1 MTEPNFAN
9 RTLYH
14 GDNLNFLR
22 GMNSGTVHLIAT
34 DPPFNKSRDF
44 HATPD
49 SLASGASFQ
58 DRWSWR
64 DDLHDSWLIEIQR
77 DYPEVWSVITAAKQV
92 YGDDMAA
99 FLCFMGVRL
108 VEMRRVL
115 RDDGSIY
122 LHIDHTAHAYMK
134 ALMDAVFGQQNFRN
148 EIVWRRNESGA
159 KGSQHDAST
168 WGNNADFLLFYTKG
182 DDFTFEPRIIKDM
195 TEDDIKQKFPK
206 VDENGERYN
215 IKMTA
220 WRSPSMGPRPNLCYP
235 FHGITP
241 PYPSGWRL
249 GRKRMEEEYRKGNIV
264 IQDGKLER
272 RSYAKD
278 YMGVSPGN
286 LWTEANLLLGAQSKE
301 RTGYPTQKPLTLYE
315 RVISASSNRGDIVLD
330 PFCGCAT
337 TPIAA
342 ERLKRQWVGMDIWDE
357 AYQVVLKRLADEQLA
372 VPESSAVTSSRLMT
386 FGNVHY
392 STQPPVRTDNGESI
406 IPPLPT
412 PTRRNKER
420 HPPPR
425 TQHGRLIADIGP
437 FCQGCGRDYAFD
449 PRVLAVDHIRPKSDG
464 GSDAYDNLTLLC
476 PPCNKEKR
484 DWYTLTRLQQLNRE
498 NGHLLPENERNI
510 RHGRAGRPTRRPRR
524 R

>member
-34 DPPFNKSRDF
+34 DPQFNKSRDF

-64 DDLHDSWLIEIQR
+64 DDLHDDWLIEIQR

-122 LHIDHTAHAYMK
+122 VEIDDTAHAYVK
-134 ALMDAVFGQQNFRN
+134 ALMDAVFEARNFRGQ
-148 EIVWRRNESGA
+148 IVWRRY
-159 KGSQHDAST
+159 GSHNDAQ
-168 WGNNADFLLFYTKG
+168 GYGRVYDVILF
-182 DDFTFEPRIIKDM
+182 
-195 TEDDIKQKFPK
+195 
-206 VDENGERYN
+206 
-215 IKMTA
+215 
-220 WRSPSMGPRPNLCYP
+220 
-235 FHGITP
+235 
-241 PYPSGWRL
+241 
-249 GRKRMEEEYRKGNIV
+249 
-264 IQDGKLER
+264 
-272 RSYAKD
+272 YAKD
-278 YMGVSPGN
+278 GKGIWNGSWQELDSEYVSKSYRHEDERGKYRTAPLHTGGLAGGGYEYEFRGFTRIWRYSETRMRELEAQGRIRQGRQGKGIPERKVYLRESKGKPVSN
-286 LWTEANLLLGAQSKE
+286 LWDDIAALTGQNSE
-301 RTGYPTQKPLTLYE
+301 RTGYPTQKPLALYE
-315 RVISASSNRGDIVLD
+315 RIIKASSNPGDLVLD

-342 ERLKRQWVGMDIWDE
+342 ERQGRRWVGIDIWDE
-357 AYQVVLKRLADEQLA
+357 TYPVVLKRLEQEGLTLPDADTQPGQQTL
-372 VPESSAVTSSRLMT
+372 T
-386 FGNVHY
+386 FDIHY
-392 STQPPVRTDNGESI
+392 STTPPTRTDSGESV

-437 FCQGCGRDYAFD
+437 FCQGCGRDYGFD
-449 PRVLAVDHIRPKSDG
+449 PRVLEVDHIRPKSDG

>member
-64 DDLHDSWLIEIQR
+64 DDLHDDWLIEIQR

-122 LHIDHTAHAYMK
+122 LHCDSTASHYLK
-134 ALMDAVFGQQNFRN
+134 LLMDAVFETRGFNN
-148 EIVWRRNESGA
+148 EITWKRTSAHADSRQ
-159 KGSQHDAST
+159 GSRHYGRVHDT
-168 WGNNADFLLFYTKG
+168 ILFYTRG
-182 DDFTFEPRIIKDM
+182 NSFTWNQQYM
-195 TEDDIKQKFPK
+195 
-206 VDENGERYN
+206 
-215 IKMTA
+215 
-220 WRSPSMGPRPNLCYP
+220 
-235 FHGITP
+235 
-241 PYPSGWRL
+241 PY
-249 GRKRMEEEYRKGNIV
+249 EEEYVNRYYKYFDEDGRRYWLDNLQGPGGATKGNPEYEV
-264 IQDGKLER
+264 
-272 RSYAKD
+272 
-278 YMGVSPGN
+278 MGITRYWRYSQKRMQELIDAGRVVQTSPGSVPKYKRY
-286 LWTEANLLLGAQSKE
+286 LDEMPGRPLQDIWDDIRGLGGLGGKVKE
-301 RTGYPTQKPLTLYE
+301 RTGYPTQKPLALYE
-315 RVISASSNRGDIVLD
+315 RIIKVSSNPGDIVLD
-330 PFCGCAT
+330 PFCGCAA

-342 ERLKRQWVGMDIWDE
+342 ERLGRRWVGMDLWSG
-357 AYQVVLKRLADEQLA
+357 AYQRVLERLEQDGLA
-372 VPESSAVTSSRLMT
+372 VPEANAQPGQQILTLA
-386 FGNVHY
+386 NVHY

-437 FCQGCGRDYAFD
+437 FCQGCGRDYGFD
-449 PRVLAVDHIRPKSDG
+449 PRVLEVDHIRPKSDG